1 MKRKHVQES
10 EKNHKKRHE
19 KEHKRKMKRN
29 ESKGT
34 RNRTWTGKGR
44 ESEKEHKMRS
54 CHMSQTEPREAM
66 QPRHVW
72 RHLVPTRSCSWC
84 LTICVAPTCF
94 NDEFAIV
101 CYSLHS
107 VCTQCANDYL
117 KYLIWSGDARI
128 VGNAQWYLPVATP
141 SKILEGDQDAFCAAN
156 GLWNDKWH
164 VARWQLSLFWIL
176 QLEEVGKRNMKWVG
190 LFLAV
195 CEVLFFFLEQQIAAV
210 SLFLSW
216 QLLHPLSL
224 SQDVLKL
231 CSTTY
236 ALIRMGSLN
245 LLETL
250 RHTSCKDTL
259 LVEHGNPSTRQPKTQ
274 FIDLLRLQSSKPDF
288 SP

>member
-19 KEHKRKMKRN
+19 KEHDRKMKRN

-164 VARWQLSLFWIL
+164 VARWQLSLFWIPTAWRGRK
-176 QLEEVGKRNMKWVG
+176 EKHEMGG

-195 CEVLFFFLEQQIAAV
+195 CEVLFFFFGAADC
-210 SLFLSW
+210 S
-216 QLLHPLSL
+216 
-224 SQDVLKL
+224 SQSFPVMTTAAPPKSVPR
-231 CSTTY
+231 CSETLQY
-236 ALIRMGSLN
+236 HLRFDQDG
-245 LLETL
+245 LLE
-250 RHTSCKDTL
+250 
-259 LVEHGNPSTRQPKTQ
+259 
-274 FIDLLRLQSSKPDF
+274 SSWDIETYF
-288 SP
+288 L